1 MILSGVSEALSR
13 VGRLKAIEESLDAIR
28 RRGGE
33 VRLAGLTD
41 PAKAL
46 IVPLIFAELG
56 RPLILLVESN
66 QRAEDLLGPL
76 RWFYRA
82 VTGKL
87 ASRVLALPAHD
98 VLPYDERS
106 PHPEISE
113 DRAVA
118 LWRFVSGEADILV
131 VPVAS
136 ALVRLREPDFY
147 RRLARTIER
156 DQEIPLAEFLN
167 FLVAAGYDKQVTCEM
182 PGQYAVRG
190 GIIDVFSPE
199 TPQPVRI
206 ELLGDTIES
215 IRAFDPSTQR
225 STNPI
230 QRITLMPLT
239 EFPRGAEV
247 LERLRVTVPPDSEFE
262 DDSASGT
269 PEARETFGF
278 YPGWEFRAFLNDDR
292 KGTVFDLAAEAVIVQ
307 DEPSVLEASIEKY
320 RVELA
325 KEFEESDDPLS
336 EPPDRY
342 VLDAEEWSL
351 AMQMAPRLSLDHLAL
366 ENSTAATVDAPAPSD
381 AAASQERPPA
391 RDENTPSRA
400 LRTQPTTRYHGN
412 VSAFM
417 TEVRGRVTAGEHVL
431 LSSSSTGELE
441 RFADVCHEYE
451 LPYRLGELED
461 DATVARLAEEAT
473 SGAMAAVT
481 LVKAPLGEGV
491 AFPDANLVLYGNAD
505 LFETL
510 PAPQRARSR
519 PKTATFFSDLSDL
532 KPGDYVVHIDHG
544 IGQFDGLRQVGP
556 LRAGKEVPLRAG
568 TTEEGPTGEFML
580 LRYAD
585 DAKLYVPLAR
595 LDLIQKYQSLG
606 GAKPA
611 LDRLGA
617 GVWEARKT
625 RVRKSLNDM
634 ADELLALYAE
644 RKMAPGHAF
653 APDSNFQREFE
664 DAFEFEETPD
674 QQRAIDDVKRDLES
688 TLPMD
693 RLLCG
698 DVGYGKTEVAMRAA
712 FKAISDS
719 RQVAVL
725 APTTVLAFQ
734 HYETFRRR
742 FAAFPVRIEML
753 SRFRTE
759 REQKKTLAELEA
771 GKVDIVIGTHR
782 ILSRDVKFH
791 DLGLLVVD
799 EEQRFGV
806 AHKERL
812 KEMRKNV
819 DVLTM
824 SATPI
829 PRTLHMSLVGLRDM
843 SVIETPPKDRLAIQT
858 TVAPF
863 SETLIQRAIE
873 EEMGRGGQ
881 VFFLHNRVE
890 SIASVATM
898 IMRLV
903 PKARVVV
910 GHGQLRESELEKV
923 MLKFIRGDADILV
936 STTIIENGLD
946 IPRANTIIINRADRM
961 GLSEL
966 YQLRGRVGRSN
977 QRAYAYLLVPP
988 GGNLTPIARQ
998 RLAALKEFSD
1008 LGAGFRIAAL
1018 DLELRGAGNLLGREQ
1033 HGHIEAVGFDMYCQ
1047 MLERA
1052 VAERKGEAVVP
1063 ERRAT
1068 LNLGQEIRIPP
1079 EYIDSENLRLRIY
1092 KRIAGVTSESEGSE
1106 VRKELE
1112 DRFGPPPPAVEN
1124 LIEYAV
1130 LKALAEK
1137 LLVAAIDRRGDQVAV
1152 KFYDD
1157 TPLGPER
1164 VVKLIRKRRDMRLD
1178 PSGVLWL
1185 DWRRASSARDN
1196 EPQGGVMAAVR
1207 NVLLQLQS

>member
-1 MILSGVSEALSR
+1 MILSGVSESLSR
-13 VGRLKAIEESLDAIR
+13 VGRLKAVEETLDAIR
-28 RRGGE
+28 RSGGE
-33 VRLAGLTD
+33 VCLAGLTD
-41 PAKAL
+41 SAKAL
-46 IVPLIFAELG
+46 LIPLAFSQLG
-56 RPLILLVESN
+56 RPLVVLVESN
-66 QRAEDLLGPL
+66 ERAEELLPAL
-76 RWFYRA
+76 RWSYRA
-82 VTGKL
+82 LTVKPG
-87 ASRVLALPAHD
+87 SRVLLLPGFD
-98 VLPYDERS
+98 VLPYEKRS

-118 LWRFVSGEADILV
+118 LWRFTSGEADILL
-131 VPVAS
+131 VPIAS
-136 ALVRLREPDFY
+136 GLLRLRDRDFY
-147 RRLARTIER
+147 RQLARTIER
-156 DQEIPLAEFLN
+156 DQDVPLGEFLD
-167 FLVAAGYDKQVTCEM
+167 FLASAGYQKEVTCEM

-199 TPQPVRI
+199 AAQPVRI

-225 STNPI
+225 STNPV

-239 EFPRGAEV
+239 EFPQRAEA
-247 LERLRVTVPPDSEFE
+247 LDRSRVTVA
-262 DDSASGT
+262 DDSTGVAWQADDDST
-269 PEARETFGF
+269 PPGF
-278 YPGWEFRAFLNDDR
+278 YPGWEFRAFLNEKR
-292 KGTVFDLAAEAVIVQ
+292 NATVFDLVNEPVIVQ
-307 DEPSVLEASIEKY
+307 DEPAALAAAVVQHRS
-320 RVELA
+320 ELA
-325 KEFEESDDPLS
+325 TAFERSDDPLA
-336 EPPDRY
+336 EPPERY
-342 VLDAEEWSL
+342 VFEEEEWAL
-351 AMQMAPRLSLDHLAL
+351 ALQMAPRLNLDRL
-366 ENSTAATVDAPAPSD
+366 ELEGSSAAEGAASNAAVNGDAPVSIASG
-381 AAASQERPPA
+381 AARVGISAAERSIPPGV
-391 RDENTPSRA
+391 RDTTSSSRT

-412 VSAFM
+412 VAAFM
-417 TEVRGRVTAGEHVL
+417 TEVRGRVTGGEHVL
-431 LSSSSTGELE
+431 LSAASTGELE
-441 RFADVCHEYE
+441 RFADICHEYE
-451 LPYRLGELED
+451 LPYRLGELEED
-461 DATVARLAEEAT
+461 VTVTRLAEESS
-473 SGAMAAVT
+473 SGTGAGVA
-481 LVKAPLGEGV
+481 LVKAPLNEGV
-491 AFPDANLVLYGNAD
+491 AFPDANIVLYGNAD

-510 PAPQRARSR
+510 PTQQRARPRAKS
-519 PKTATFFSDLSDL
+519 AAFFSDLSDL
-532 KPGDYVVHIDHG
+532 KPGDYVVHVDHG
-544 IGQFDGLRQVGP
+544 IGQFDGLRQVAVDGSS
-556 LRAGKEVPLRAG
+556 
-568 TTEEGPTGEFML
+568 GEFML
-580 LRYAD
+580 LRYAE

-606 GAKPA
+606 GAKPT

-625 RVRKSLNDM
+625 RVRKSLSDM
-634 ADELLALYAE
+634 ADQLLALYAE
-644 RKMAPGHAF
+644 RKMAQGHSF
-653 APDSNFQREFE
+653 PLDTNFQREFE

-688 TLPMD
+688 PLPMD

-712 FKAISDS
+712 FKALADS
-719 RQVAVL
+719 KQVAVL

-734 HYETFRRR
+734 HHETFRRR

-759 REQKKTLAELEA
+759 KEQKKTLADLEA
-771 GKVDIVIGTHR
+771 GKVYIVIGTHR

-806 AHKERL
+806 ADKERL

-863 SETLIQRAIE
+863 TETLIQRVIE
-873 EEMGRGGQ
+873 EELNRDGQ

-890 SIASVATM
+890 SIASIATM

-910 GHGQLRESELEKV
+910 GHGQMRENELEKV
-923 MLKFIRGDADILV
+923 MLKFVRGEADILV

-946 IPRANTIIINRADRM
+946 IPRANTIVINRADRM

-988 GGNLTPIARQ
+988 GGNLTAIARQ

-1079 EYIDSENLRLRIY
+1079 EYIESENLRLRIY
-1092 KRIAGVTSESEGSE
+1092 KRIAEVKSDGERSE

-1112 DRFGPPPPAVEN
+1112 DRFGPPPPPVEN
-1124 LIEYAV
+1124 LLDYAV
-1130 LKALAEK
+1130 LRGLAEK
-1137 LLVAAIDRRGDQVAV
+1137 LLVATVDRRGDQLAI

-1164 VVKLIRKRRDMRLD
+1164 LVKLIRKRRDMRLD

-1185 DWRRASSARDN
+1185 DWRGYH
-1196 EPQGGVMAAVR
+1196 GGVIAAVR
-1207 NVLLQLQS
+1207 NVLLHLQS

>member
-1 MILSGVSEALSR
+1 MILSGVSEALAR
-13 VGRLKAIEESLDAIR
+13 VGRLKAVEETVDAIR
-28 RRGGE
+28 RAGGE

-41 PAKAL
+41 PAKELL
-46 IVPLIFAELG
+46 IPVTFAELG
-56 RPLILLVESN
+56 RPLIVLVESN
-66 QRAEDLLGPL
+66 ERADELLAPL

-82 VTGKL
+82 LTGKG
-87 ASRVLALPAHD
+87 STRVLTLPAHD
-98 VLPYDERS
+98 VLPYEGRS

-118 LWRFVSGEADILV
+118 LWRFTAGEADILV

-136 ALVRLREPDFY
+136 ALVRMREREFY
-147 RRLARTIER
+147 AQLARTIER
-156 DQEIPLAEFLN
+156 DQEIPLEEFLD
-167 FLVAAGYDKQVTCEM
+167 FLSSAGYEKQITCEM
-182 PGQYAVRG
+182 PGQYARRG

-199 TPQPVRI
+199 APQPVRV
-206 ELLGDTIES
+206 ELLGDTVES

-230 QRITLMPLT
+230 QRVTLMPLS
-239 EFPRGAEV
+239 EFPRRAAT
-247 LERLRVTVPPDSEFE
+247 LEGLRARVPRDTSFE
-262 DDSASGT
+262 DEGAPAGIQ
-269 PEARETFGF
+269 ARGAFGF
-278 YPGWEFRAFLNDDR
+278 YPGWEFGAFLNEVR
-292 KGTVFDLAAEAVIVQ
+292 NGTVFDLATEPVIVL
-307 DEPSVLEASIEKY
+307 DEPELLEGAVEKY
-320 RVELA
+320 RAELA
-325 KEFEESDDPLS
+325 KGFEESDDPLS
-336 EPPDRY
+336 EPPARY
-342 VLDAEEWSL
+342 VLDEEEWPL
-351 AMQMAPRLSLDHLAL
+351 ALQMAPRLSLDRLEL
-366 ENSTAATVDAPAPSD
+366 EN
-381 AAASQERPPA
+381 AAAGGSEDLSSVHAHRGSNDGSPA
-391 RDENTPSRA
+391 AISARA

-412 VSAFM
+412 VAAFM
-417 TEVRGRVTAGEHVL
+417 AEVRGRVGAGEHVL
-431 LSSSSTGELE
+431 LSAASTGELE
-441 RFADVCHEYE
+441 RFADICHEYE
-451 LPYRLGELED
+451 LAYRLGELEED
-461 DATVARLAEEAT
+461 TTVTRLAEEAT
-473 SGAMAAVT
+473 GGALAAAT
-481 LVKAPLGEGV
+481 LVKAPLNEGV
-491 AFPDANLVLYGNAD
+491 AFPEANVVLYGNAD
-505 LFETL
+505 LFEVL
-510 PAPQRARSR
+510 PAPQRPRSR

-532 KPGDYVVHIDHG
+532 KPGDYVVHVDHG
-544 IGQFDGLRQVGP
+544 IGQFDGLRQVGQ
-556 LRAGKEVPLRAG
+556 LRAGKENV
-568 TTEEGPTGEFML
+568 EGPNGEFML
-580 LRYAD
+580 LRYAE
-585 DAKLYVPLAR
+585 DARLYVPLAR

-625 RVRKSLNDM
+625 RVRKSLHDM
-634 ADELLALYAE
+634 ADQLLALYAE
-644 RKMAPGHAF
+644 RKMAQGHAF
-653 APDSNFQREFE
+653 GGDTNFQREFE

-688 TLPMD
+688 PLPMD

-712 FKAISDS
+712 FKALSDS
-719 RQVAVL
+719 KQAAVL

-759 REQKKTLAELEA
+759 KEQKKTLADLEA
-771 GKVDIVIGTHR
+771 GKVDVVIGTHR

-863 SETLIQRAIE
+863 SETLIQRVVE
-873 EEMGRGGQ
+873 EELNRGGQ

-898 IMRLV
+898 IKRLL

-910 GHGQLRESELEKV
+910 GHGQMRENELEKV
-923 MLKFIRGDADILV
+923 MLKFVRGEADILV

-946 IPRANTIIINRADRM
+946 IPRANTIVINRADRM

-988 GGNLTPIARQ
+988 GGHLTSIARQ

-1052 VAERKGEAVVP
+1052 VAERKGEAVTP

-1079 EYIDSENLRLRIY
+1079 EYIESENLRLRIY
-1092 KRIAGVTSESEGSE
+1092 KRIAEVGSDAERGE

-1124 LIEYAV
+1124 LLDYAA
-1130 LKALAEK
+1130 LRGLAEK
-1137 LLVAAIDRRGDQVAV
+1137 LLVATVDRRGEQVAI

-1164 VVKLIRKRRDMRLD
+1164 IVKLIRNRRDMRLD
-1178 PSGVLWL
+1178 PSGVLWIG
-1185 DWRRASSARDN
+1185 WRGY
-1196 EPQGGVMAAVR
+1196 QGGVMAAVR
-1207 NVLLQLQS
+1207 NVLMQLQS

>member
-1 MILSGVSEALSR
+1 MILPLVSELLAR
-13 VGRLKAIEESLDAIR
+13 VARRPEIEEAFDTLR
-28 RRGGE
+28 RTGGE

-41 PAKAL
+41 SAKAL
-46 IVPLIFAELG
+46 AAALAFAELG
-56 RPLILLVESN
+56 RPAIFLVESN
-66 QRAEDLLGPL
+66 QRAEALLAPI

-82 VTGKL
+82 VTGKPGQ
-87 ASRVLALPAHD
+87 RVAYLPAHE
-98 VLPYDERS
+98 VSPYENRS

-118 LWRFVSGEADILV
+118 LWRFATGEADLLIT
-131 VPVAS
+131 PVQV
-136 ALVRLREPDFY
+136 ALGRMREPEFY
-147 RRLARTIER
+147 RQLARTIAR
-156 DQEIPLAEFLN
+156 DESIPHDELIGFLA
-167 FLVAAGYDKQVTCEM
+167 AAGYEREATCET
-182 PGQYAVRG
+182 PGQFAVRG

-206 ELLGDTIES
+206 ELLGDTVES
-215 IRAFDPSTQR
+215 IRAFDPNTQR
-225 STNPI
+225 STNPLE
-230 QRITLMPLT
+230 RATLLPLS
-239 EFPRGAEV
+239 EFLLRSEV
-247 LERLRVTVPPDSEFE
+247 LEHIGAGSASARE
-262 DDSASGT
+262 DDAVPT
-269 PEARETFGF
+269 GF
-278 YPGWEFRAFLNDDR
+278 YPGWEFREILREER
-292 KGTVFDLAAEAVIVQ
+292 KAVLFDLSGDPVIVM
-307 DEPSVLEASIEKY
+307 DEPSLLETAVEKH
-320 RVELA
+320 RKRLHEDFDEVE
-325 KEFEESDDPLS
+325 DPLA

-342 VLDAEEWSL
+342 IFNEEEWSL
-351 AMQMAPRLSLDHLAL
+351 ALQLFPHLAL
-366 ENSTAATVDAPAPSD
+366 EQLEVAASEDISVAQAPS
-381 AAASQERPPA
+381 SHVLHTR
-391 RDENTPSRA
+391 
-400 LRTQPTTRYHGN
+400 PTTRYHGN
-412 VSAFM
+412 VPAFIA
-417 TEVRGRVTAGEHVL
+417 EIRGRLAAGENVMV
-431 LSSSSTGELE
+431 SAASTGELE
-441 RFADVCHEYE
+441 RFADICHEYDE
-451 LPYRLGELED
+451 LPYRLGEIEENV
-461 DATVARLAEEAT
+461 TVTRLAQEGSNSNAP
-473 SGAMAAVT
+473 AMI
-481 LVKAPLGEGV
+481 LVKAPLDEGV
-491 AFPDANLVLYGNAD
+491 AFADAQVVIYGNAD

-510 PAPQRARSR
+510 PPAQRHRAR
-519 PKTATFFSDLSDL
+519 PKTASFFSDLSDL
-532 KPGDYVVHIDHG
+532 RPGDYVVHVDHG
-544 IGQFDGLRQVGP
+544 IGQFEGLRQVGTDG
-556 LRAGKEVPLRAG
+556 A
-568 TTEEGPTGEFML
+568 TGEFML
-580 LRYAD
+580 LRYAG
-585 DAKLYVPLAR
+585 DARLYVPLAR

-606 GAKPA
+606 GVEPT
-611 LDRLGA
+611 LDRLGTT
-617 GVWEARKT
+617 VWDARKK
-625 RVRKSLNDM
+625 RVRKSVDDM
-634 ADELLALYAE
+634 SEQLLALYAE
-644 RKMAPGHAF
+644 RKSAAGHAF
-653 APDSNFQREFE
+653 PADSNWQREFE
-664 DAFEFEETPD
+664 DAFEFEETAD
-674 QQRAIDDVKRDLES
+674 QQRAIDDVKRDMES

-712 FKAISDS
+712 FKAVADS

-753 SRFRTE
+753 SRFRSE
-759 REQKKTLAELEA
+759 KEQKKTLDELEA

-782 ILSRDVKFH
+782 VLSKDVKFQ

-819 DVLTM
+819 DVFTM

-863 SETLIQRAIE
+863 SETMVQRVVE
-873 EEMGRGGQ
+873 EELARDGQ
-881 VFFLHNRVE
+881 IFFVHNRVE
-890 SIASVATM
+890 SIASLAAMVK
-898 IMRLV
+898 RLV

-910 GHGQLRESELEKV
+910 GHGQMRESELEKV
-923 MLKFIRGDADILV
+923 MLKFIRNEADVLV

-988 GGNLTPIARQ
+988 GVTLTAIARQ

-1018 DLELRGAGNLLGREQ
+1018 DLELRGAGNMLGREQ

-1047 MLERA
+1047 MMERA

-1079 EYIDSENLRLRIY
+1079 EYIESENLRLRIY
-1092 KRIAGVTSESEGSE
+1092 KRISTVTSQAERDE
-1106 VRKELE
+1106 VRRELE
-1112 DRFGPPPPAVEN
+1112 DRFGPPPSAVEN
-1124 LIEYAV
+1124 LLDYAM

-1137 LLVAAIDRRGDQVAV
+1137 LFVASVDRRGDQVAI
-1152 KFYDD
+1152 KFYPD

-1164 VVKLIRKRRDMRLD
+1164 LVGVIRKRRGMRLD
-1178 PSGVLWL
+1178 PTGVLWL
-1185 DWRRASSARDN
+1185 DWKSNKMGAM
-1196 EPQGGVMAAVR
+1196 EAVR
-1207 NVLLQLQS
+1207 NVLLQLQA

>member
-1 MILSGVSEALSR
+1 MILSGVSESLSR
-13 VGRLKAIEESLDAIR
+13 VGRLKAVEETLDAIR
-28 RRGGE
+28 RSGGE

-41 PAKAL
+41 SAKAL
-46 IVPLIFAELG
+46 LIPLAFVELG
-56 RPLILLVESN
+56 RPLIILVESN
-66 QRAEDLLGPL
+66 ERAEELLPPL

-82 VTGKL
+82 LTGKSG
-87 ASRVLALPAHD
+87 ARVLVLPAPE
-98 VLPYDERS
+98 VSPYEGRS
-106 PHPEISE
+106 PHGEILE

-118 LWRFVSGEADILV
+118 LWRFASGEADIV
-131 VPVAS
+131 VTPVAS
-136 ALVRLREPDFY
+136 ALTRMREREFY
-147 RRLARTIER
+147 RQLARTIER
-156 DQEIPLAEFLN
+156 DQDIPLEEFLD
-167 FLVAAGYDKQVTCEM
+167 FLASAGYEKEVTCEM
-182 PGQYAVRG
+182 PGQYAARG

-199 TPQPVRI
+199 AAQPVRI

-215 IRAFDPSTQR
+215 IRAYDASTQR
-225 STNPI
+225 STNPV
-230 QRITLMPLT
+230 QRVTLMPLT
-239 EFPRGAEV
+239 EFPQRAET
-247 LERLRVTVPPDSEFE
+247 LERLRVAVPSDSSEEDEF
-262 DDSASGT
+262 APG
-269 PEARETFGF
+269 GF
-278 YPGWEFRAFLNDDR
+278 YPGWEFRAFLNEQR
-292 KGTVFDLAAEAVIVQ
+292 KGTVFDLVNEPVIVE
-307 DEPSVLEASIEKY
+307 DEPAVLTGAIEEY
-320 RVELA
+320 RAELA
-325 KEFEESDDPLS
+325 KAFERSDDPLA
-336 EPPDRY
+336 EPPERY
-342 VLDAEEWSL
+342 VLDGEEWAL
-351 AMQMAPRLSLDHLAL
+351 VLQMAPRLDLDRLELESASAVGNNDGGAASAAAVDGDPPASASLKQD
-366 ENSTAATVDAPAPSD
+366 TSD
-381 AAASQERPPA
+381 AATTPEASI
-391 RDENTPSRA
+391 PSRGRNSGA
-400 LRTQPTTRYHGN
+400 LSHTLTTQPTTRYHGN
-412 VSAFM
+412 VAAFM
-417 TEVRGRVTAGEHVL
+417 AEVRGRVTAGEHVL
-431 LSSSSTGELE
+431 LSAASTGELE
-441 RFADVCHEYE
+441 RFADICHEYE

-461 DATVARLAEEAT
+461 DATVTRLAEEGS
-473 SGAMAAVT
+473 SGTGAGVA
-481 LVKAPLGEGV
+481 LVKAPLNEGV
-491 AFPDANLVLYGNAD
+491 AFPEAKVVLYGNAD
-505 LFETL
+505 LFETM
-510 PAPQRARSR
+510 PAQQRPRAR
-519 PKTATFFSDLSDL
+519 PKSAAFFSDLSDL
-532 KPGDYVVHIDHG
+532 KPGDYVVHVDHG
-544 IGQFDGLRQVGP
+544 IGQFDGLRQVAVDG
-556 LRAGKEVPLRAG
+556 AS
-568 TTEEGPTGEFML
+568 GEFML
-580 LRYAD
+580 LRYAEE
-585 DAKLYVPLAR
+585 AKLYVPLAR

-606 GAKPA
+606 GAKPT

-625 RVRKSLNDM
+625 RVRKSLSDM
-634 ADELLALYAE
+634 ADQLLALYAE
-644 RKMAPGHAF
+644 RKMAQGHSF
-653 APDSNFQREFE
+653 PVDTNFQREFE

-674 QQRAIDDVKRDLES
+674 QQRAIDDVKRDMES
-688 TLPMD
+688 ALPMD

-698 DVGYGKTEVAMRAA
+698 DVGYGKTEVAMRAT
-712 FKAISDS
+712 FKALADS
-719 RQVAVL
+719 KQIAVL

-759 REQKKTLAELEA
+759 KEQNKTLADLEA

-782 ILSRDVKFH
+782 ILSKDVKFH

-863 SETLIQRAIE
+863 TETLVQRVIE
-873 EEMGRGGQ
+873 EELNRAGQ

-898 IMRLV
+898 ITRLV
-903 PKARVVV
+903 PKAKVVV
-910 GHGQLRESELEKV
+910 GHGQMRESELEKV
-923 MLKFIRGDADILV
+923 MLKFVRGEADILV

-946 IPRANTIIINRADRM
+946 IPRANTIVINRADRM

-988 GGNLTPIARQ
+988 GGNLTAIARQ

-1033 HGHIEAVGFDMYCQ
+1033 HGHIESVGFDMYCQ

-1052 VAERKGEAVVP
+1052 VAERKGESVTP

-1079 EYIDSENLRLRIY
+1079 EYIESENLRLRIY
-1092 KRIAGVTSESEGSE
+1092 KRIAEVKLDAERTE
-1106 VRKELE
+1106 VRRELE

-1124 LIEYAV
+1124 LLDYAV
-1130 LKALAEK
+1130 LRGLAEK
-1137 LLVAAIDRRGDQVAV
+1137 LLVATVDRRGEQVAI

-1164 VVKLIRKRRDMRLD
+1164 LVKLIRKRRDMRLD

-1185 DWRRASSARDN
+1185 DWRGY
-1196 EPQGGVMAAVR
+1196 QGGIIAAIR

>member
-1 MILSGVSEALSR
+1 MILSGVSESLAR
-13 VGRLKAIEESLDAIR
+13 VGRLKAIEETLDRIHR
-28 RRGGE
+28 SGGD

-41 PAKAL
+41 SAKAL
-46 IVPLIFAELG
+46 LIPLAFADLG
-56 RPLILLVESN
+56 RPLIVLVDSN
-66 QRAEDLLGPL
+66 ERAEDLLAPL

-82 VTGKL
+82 LTGKPG
-87 ASRVLALPAHD
+87 SRVLVLPASD
-98 VLPYDERS
+98 VLPYEGRS

-118 LWRFVSGEADILV
+118 LWRFASGEADIV
-131 VPVAS
+131 VAPIAS
-136 ALVRLREPDFY
+136 ALTRMRERDFY
-147 RRLARTIER
+147 RQLARTIER
-156 DQEIPLAEFLN
+156 DQDIPLDEFLN
-167 FLVAAGYDKQVTCEM
+167 FLAGAGYDKEVTCEM

-199 TPQPVRI
+199 ATQPVRI

-225 STNPI
+225 STNPV
-230 QRITLMPLT
+230 QRATLMPLT
-239 EFPRGAEV
+239 EFPRLTEV
-247 LERLRVTVPPDSEFE
+247 LEHLPVTVSSESSRE
-262 DDSASGT
+262 DDSQPDEIPWRQA
-269 PEARETFGF
+269 PGF
-278 YPGWEFRAFLNDDR
+278 YPGWEFRAFLSRQRN
-292 KGTVFDLAAEAVIVQ
+292 GTVFDLVNEPAIIE
-307 DEPSVLEASIEKY
+307 DEPASLAAAIEEH
-320 RVELA
+320 RSELA
-325 KEFEESDDPLS
+325 KAFERSDDPRA
-336 EPPDRY
+336 EPPECY
-342 VLDAEEWSL
+342 VLDEEEWGL
-351 AMQMAPRLSLDHLAL
+351 ALQMAARLRLDRL
-366 ENSTAATVDAPAPSD
+366 EIEAVGASEEHATDSAASGDGDTPASGTPGRPHAAPD
-381 AAASQERPPA
+381 AAANA
-391 RDENTPSRA
+391 REATTSSRM

-417 TEVRGRVTAGEHVL
+417 AEVRGRVAGGEHVL
-431 LSSSSTGELE
+431 LSAASTGELE
-441 RFADVCHEYE
+441 RFADICREYE

-461 DATVARLAEEAT
+461 DVTVVRLAEEGSTGTGPGVA
-473 SGAMAAVT
+473 
-481 LVKAPLGEGV
+481 LVKAPLNEGV
-491 AFPDANLVLYGNAD
+491 AVPEAKLVLYGNAD

-510 PAPQRARSR
+510 PAPQRPRTRA
-519 PKTATFFSDLSDL
+519 KGAAFFSDLSDL
-532 KPGDYVVHIDHG
+532 KPDDYVVHVDHG
-544 IGQFDGLRQVGP
+544 IGQFDGLRQVVVDGSS
-556 LRAGKEVPLRAG
+556 
-568 TTEEGPTGEFML
+568 GEFML
-580 LRYAD
+580 LRYAEE
-585 DAKLYVPLAR
+585 AKLYVPLAR

-606 GAKPA
+606 GAKPT

-625 RVRKSLNDM
+625 RVRKSLSDM
-634 ADELLALYAE
+634 ADQLLGLYAE
-644 RKMAPGHAF
+644 RKMTEGHSF
-653 APDSNFQREFE
+653 PPDTNFQREFE

-674 QQRAIDDVKRDLES
+674 QQHAIDDVKRDLES
-688 TLPMD
+688 PLPMD

-712 FKAISDS
+712 FKALADS
-719 RQVAVL
+719 KQVAVL

-742 FAAFPVRIEML
+742 FAAFPVRIDML

-759 REQKKTLAELEA
+759 KEQKKTLADLEA
-771 GKVDIVIGTHR
+771 GKVDVVIGTHR

-863 SETLIQRAIE
+863 NETLIQRVIE
-873 EEMGRGGQ
+873 EELNRGGQ

-898 IMRLV
+898 IQRLV
-903 PKARVVV
+903 PKARAVV
-910 GHGQLRESELEKV
+910 GHGQMRESQLEKV
-923 MLKFIRGDADILV
+923 MLKFVRGEADILV

-1079 EYIDSENLRLRIY
+1079 EYIESENLRLRIY
-1092 KRIAGVTSESEGSE
+1092 KRIAEVKSDAERTE
-1106 VRKELE
+1106 VRRELE

-1124 LIEYAV
+1124 LLDYAV
-1130 LKALAEK
+1130 LRALAEK
-1137 LLVAAIDRRGDQVAV
+1137 LLVATVDRRGDQLAI

-1185 DWRRASSARDN
+1185 DWRGY
-1196 EPQGGVMAAVR
+1196 QGGIIAAVR